1 MPLPVSE
8 IYRSIQGES
17 TYAGWPCVFIRLAG
31 CNLHCTWCDT
41 PHARGEGEPL
51 SIPEIIERVRAFN
64 CRMVEITGGEPLIHE
79 KTPDLV
85 NALVDLGHVVLLETN
100 GSLDISRVN
109 PRCIRIVDFKCPS
122 SGEAE
127 SNRFENME
135 AMFEHDEIKFVVADR
150 EDYEYALD
158 IIQHLL
164 GDLRLSNT
172 IHLSP
177 VFGKLDPAELASWI
191 LEDRLGVRL
200 SLQLHKYIWH
210 PDQRG
215 V

>member
-1 MPLPVSE
+1 
-8 IYRSIQGES
+8 
-17 TYAGWPCVFIRLAG
+17 
-31 CNLHCTWCDT
+31 
-41 PHARGEGEPL
+41 L

-85 NALVDLGHVVLLETN
+85 NALVDLGHAVLLETN

-150 EDYEYALD
+150 EDYEYARD